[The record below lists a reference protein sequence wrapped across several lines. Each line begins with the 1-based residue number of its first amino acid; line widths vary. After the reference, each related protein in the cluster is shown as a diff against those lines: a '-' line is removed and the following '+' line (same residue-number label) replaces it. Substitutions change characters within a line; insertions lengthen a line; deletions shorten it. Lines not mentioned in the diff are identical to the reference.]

1 MRPLYEQITMLKAQL
16 ANREQEIQAKYQ
28 ADIETANID
37 AMAKVQAEQAKA
49 ASMDALKP
57 FADQIQNMVAQMQQ
71 MNVEHKAAIDQLNT
85 THKAELQ
92 VLRSEVESVRK
103 AAEERPEPEE
113 PEEKEDPAM
122 AQILAT
128 LAQTQATLA
137 KVMSAPKQT
146 KIIEDKNGRAIG
158 AVTKPSDEE

>member
-1 MRPLYEQITMLKAQL
+1 MR
-16 ANREQEIQAKYQ
+16 
-28 ADIETANID
+28 
-37 AMAKVQAEQAKA
+37 
-49 ASMDALKP
+49 
-57 FADQIQNMVAQMQQ
+57 
-71 MNVEHKAAIDQLNT
+71 
-85 THKAELQ
+85 
-92 VLRSEVESVRK
+92 
-103 AAEERPEPEE
+103 EPEE

-122 AQILAT
+122 AQVLAT